1 MKRKLTLKEK
11 KIISN
16 FVTRMGITDPEKI
29 EEIRKTVMNVC
40 VNFRYDKSS
49 DLNEDEQYRI
59 YIENAIM
66 ESK

>member
-16 FVTRMGITDPEKI
+16 FTTRMGITDPEKI
-29 EEIRKTVMNVC
+29 EDIRKTVMNVC

-49 DLNEDEQYRI
+49 DLSEDEQYRI